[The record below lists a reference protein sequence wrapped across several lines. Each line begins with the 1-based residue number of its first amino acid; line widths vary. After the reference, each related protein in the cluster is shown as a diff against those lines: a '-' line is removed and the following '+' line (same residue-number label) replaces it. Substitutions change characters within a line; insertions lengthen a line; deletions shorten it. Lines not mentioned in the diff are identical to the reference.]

1 VDGSYG
7 VDDLMG
13 LSSKETSKGRKG
25 CVSWLVMMEFEH
37 LKLYSG
43 GGEVGVGWVGW
54 WWKGWL

>member
-43 GGEVGVGWVGW
+43 GGEVGVG
-54 WWKGWL
+54 